1 VVQQVL
7 QALQSPASIQAVWD
21 AVKAASNE
29 LDEPHVVLAMRNLG
43 AVWTSLFPEEQRRIV
58 NLMIRRVQITEDA
71 IEIQWHTP
79 GWQSLVGEFQPN
91 TIGAELAELAESA

>member
-1 VVQQVL
+1 M
-7 QALQSPASIQAVWD
+7 WD

-43 AVWTSLFPEEQRRIV
+43 AVWTSLFPDEQRRIV

-71 IEIQWHTP
+71 IETQWHTP
-79 GWQSLVGEFQPN
+79 G
-91 TIGAELAELAESA
+91 